1 MLFPKAVGTMKSV
14 SVSSISAGTSAP
26 ADYYSEKGEL
36 LVSRGVIISQ
46 NHLDTFTRRNIF
58 EVFVRPMTVEEEISH
73 LLTKEFKALDEVD
86 IDDHLAPQK
95 IPAKIQKST
104 AQESLLKLMQ
114 SERAQELDKQLGKT
128 PDRPVGPALKNKAT
142 QISVQERTE
151 DYKTGIA
158 SSYDYALSE
167 VKEVLDSLAAGGK
180 TDGRM
185 IKSIVQRFERIFV
198 TDRNIL
204 LNLSGIKHT
213 GEDYIYHHSLNV
225 CLLAINIAASSGYN
239 ENQVVE
245 IGMGALLHDIGMFL
259 IPKEIR
265 IKQGRLSEEEWFEIQ
280 KHPILGLHLLEKI
293 SKLPEAI
300 PYVAYQVH
308 ERENSRGYPKQ
319 RNSLLI
325 HRFAKLAQIA
335 DIYEAMTS
343 PRSYRKAYIP
353 HEGVVRIL
361 KMSKTG
367 LIPGEFVK
375 AFLEYVSLYP
385 VGSLVELNDH
395 RIAKVIH
402 ANKDSLGKPIV
413 SVITDTTGRVLAKGH
428 IVQEDLLKNKNIQI
442 IKALPSD
449 YLKDANIM
457 MGF

>member
-1 MLFPKAVGTMKSV
+1 MKSV
-14 SVSSISAGTSAP
+14 SVSSIIAGISAP

-46 NHLDTFTRRNIF
+46 NHLDTFQRRNIF
-58 EVFVRPMTVEEEISH
+58 EVFIRPSTEEEEISH
-73 LLTKEFKALDEVD
+73 LLTKEFKTLEDVD
-86 IDDHLAPQK
+86 IDEHLAPQK
-95 IPAKIQKST
+95 RPVKNQKSL
-104 AQESLLKLMQ
+104 ARESLLNLLQ
-114 SERAQELDKQLGKT
+114 SERAQQLDKQLGKT

-142 QISVQERTE
+142 QLSVQDRTE
-151 DYKTGIA
+151 DYKTGIT
-158 SSYDYALSE
+158 SSYDLALKE
-167 VKEVLDSLAAGGK
+167 VKDILDSLAAGAN
-180 TDGRM
+180 TDGGV
-185 IKSIVQRFERIFV
+185 IKSIVERFERIFI

-204 LNLSGIKHT
+204 LNISGIKHT

-239 ENQVVE
+239 EHQVVE

-259 IPKEIR
+259 IPKELR
-265 IKQGRLSEEEWFEIQ
+265 MKQGRLTEEEWFEIQ
-280 KHPILGLHLLEKI
+280 KHPILGLHLLERI
-293 SKLPEAI
+293 SRLPEAI

-308 ERENSRGYPKQ
+308 ERENSKGYPKQ

-385 VGSLVELNDH
+385 VGSLVELNDK
-395 RIAKVIH
+395 RIAKVIQ
-402 ANKDSLGKPIV
+402 ANRESLGKPVV
-413 SVITDTTGRVLAKGH
+413 SIITDATGKILTKTH
-428 IVQEDLLKNKNIQI
+428 ILQEDLSKNRDVHIV
-442 IKALPSD
+442 KALPSD
-449 YLKDANIM
+449 FLKDANIM

>member
-1 MLFPKAVGTMKSV
+1 MKSV
-14 SVSSISAGTSAP
+14 SVSSITAGTSAP

-36 LVSRGVIISQ
+36 LVSRGVTITQ
-46 NHLDTFTRRNIF
+46 NHLDTFQRRNIF
-58 EVFVRPMTVEEEISH
+58 EVFIRPTTEEEEISN
-73 LLTKEFKALDEVD
+73 LITKEFKALDDVD
-86 IDDHLAPQK
+86 IDEHLAPQK
-95 IPAKIQKST
+95 LPVKKQKSV
-104 AQESLLKLMQ
+104 ARESLLKLLQ
-114 SERAQELDKQLGKT
+114 SERAQQLDKQLGKT

-142 QISVQERTE
+142 QMTVQERTE

-158 SSYDYALSE
+158 SSYDYALRE
-167 VKEVLDSLAAGGK
+167 VKEILDSLAAGGK
-180 TDGRM
+180 SDGRM
-185 IKSIVQRFERIFV
+185 IKSIVQRFEKIFI

-204 LNLSGIKHT
+204 LNISGIKHT

-265 IKQGRLSEEEWFEIQ
+265 MKQGRLSEEEWFEIQ

-308 ERENSRGYPKQ
+308 ERENSKGYPKQ

-385 VGSLVELNDH
+385 VGSLVQLNDH
-395 RIAKVIH
+395 RIAKVIQ
-402 ANKDSLGKPIV
+402 ANKDSLGKPVV
-413 SVITDTTGRVLAKGH
+413 SIITDSTGKVLARSH
-428 IVQEDLLKNKNIQI
+428 IMQEDLSRNKNLQI
-442 IKALPSD
+442 TKALPSD
-449 YLKDANIM
+449 YLKDSNIM
-457 MGF
+457 IGF

>member
-1 MLFPKAVGTMKSV
+1 MKSV
-14 SVSSISAGTSAP
+14 SVSAIIAGTCAP
-26 ADYYSEKGEL
+26 SDYYTEKGEL
-36 LVSRGVIISQ
+36 LVSRGVTITQ
-46 NHLDTFTRRNIF
+46 NHLDTFQRRNIF
-58 EVFVRPMTVEEEISH
+58 EVFIRPASEEEEISN
-73 LLTKEFKALDEVD
+73 LITKEFKALEDVD
-86 IDDHLAPQK
+86 IDEHLLPQR
-95 IPAKIQKST
+95 PTAKKQPST
-104 AQESLLKLMQ
+104 AQEGLLKLLQ

-142 QISVQERTE
+142 QMTVQERTD
-151 DYKTGIA
+151 DYKLGIT
-158 SSYDYALSE
+158 SSYDFAL
-167 VKEVLDSLAAGGK
+167 KEVREILDSLANGDN

-185 IKSIVQRFERIFV
+185 IKDIVQRFEKIFI

-245 IGMGALLHDIGMFL
+245 IGMGALLHDVGMFL
-259 IPKEIR
+259 IPRAIR
-265 IKQGRLSEEEWFEIQ
+265 TKQGRLSEEEWFEIQ

-293 SKLPEAI
+293 SRLPEAI

-325 HRFAKLAQIA
+325 HRFAKLAQVA

-343 PRSYRKAYIP
+343 PRTYRKAYLP

-385 VGSLVELNDH
+385 VGSLVQLNDH

-402 ANKDSLGKPIV
+402 ANKESLGKPII
-413 SVITDTTGRVLAKGH
+413 SVITDSTGKPLAKTH
-428 IVQEDLLKNKNIQI
+428 IVQEDLSKNKAIQI
-442 IKALPSD
+442 VKALPSD
-449 YLKDANIM
+449 YLKDVNIM